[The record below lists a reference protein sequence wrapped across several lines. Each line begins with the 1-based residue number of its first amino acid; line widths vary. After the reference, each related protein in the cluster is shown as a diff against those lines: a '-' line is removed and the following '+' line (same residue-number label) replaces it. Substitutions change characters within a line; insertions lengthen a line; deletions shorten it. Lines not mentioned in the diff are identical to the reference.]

1 MMMMITTFCAKQVF
15 GFRDEEIFFSRQAT
29 KSAMINELKLGEL
42 LNSGLGSIAK
52 NSNNVFNFLVR
63 QMEGPT

>member
-52 NSNNVFNFLVR
+52 NLKQCLQFF
-63 QMEGPT
+63 G